1 MCAHYVRLQLSR
13 QHAPKPPSQ
22 LQGRDTSR
30 LAASW
35 QQASQPRHWQAA
47 QPGQCALLTRR
58 DPTTSI
64 ASCPLARSQGTAAA
78 EAASHGEGRYQ
89 SPALADWPQWAGKST
104 GWSPFGVAASM
115 RKLRV
120 PASRAPSCQ
129 LGAMPRVG
137 PRQAAVGASP
147 RQPGSAGFDTKA
159 AEAAGS
165 LCGWSG
171 QVRDSA
177 DVRGPAAFKFNFKVL
192 KLRGGWQTPA

>member
-1 MCAHYVRLQLSR
+1 MCSHYVRLQLSR

-35 QQASQPRHWQAA
+35 QQASQHWQAA

-58 DPTTSI
+58 DLTTSI

-137 PRQAAVGASP
+137 PRQARTGRRQWELARGSQALLVSTQKLP
-147 RQPGSAGFDTKA
+147 RQPGHYAG
-159 AEAAGS
+159 
-165 LCGWSG
+165 G
-171 QVRDSA
+171 QVRCVTRLMSEA
-177 DVRGPAAFKFNFKVL
+177 RPLSSSTSKF
-192 KLRGGWQTPA
+192 